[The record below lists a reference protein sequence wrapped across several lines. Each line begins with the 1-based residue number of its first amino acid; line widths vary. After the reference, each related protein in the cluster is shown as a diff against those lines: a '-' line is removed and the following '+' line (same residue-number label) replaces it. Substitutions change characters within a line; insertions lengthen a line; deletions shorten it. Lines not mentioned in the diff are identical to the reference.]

1 MIDLE
6 VPTYWIFIG
15 ESGSGKTMLTQEM
28 FARYFQRVFTQLV
41 IVSDTFHTKTAGSWA
56 EFYETNEM
64 YDNKMVA
71 VIDDL
76 DEIMKYRDAAK
87 KIGKATADPKFLK
100 SQYNTEEFNKAR
112 FYDPTILSKYSASK
126 RPPQTL
132 WIFDDFL
139 GSIKQNT
146 KDTPPRS
153 HRTYRAIINSMID
166 EMVINARHR
175 AVSAFV
181 LCQER
186 TGIPPTARNNARV
199 VTFFPTG
206 IRQNL
211 TSLSNFFD
219 LVHDKGCMERIL
231 SEIGRAKEG
240 ILGER
245 KDDNTPDPSTKPPPR
260 KRRRKQKQKRELH
273 DEGPSESDPET
284 EETSEKHM
292 KGVRQRR
299 TPTTRAP
306 KRQSGQTQYGSIKY
320 KAIPKNFIMFCKY
333 EEVFLIRMNW
343 QTCIVHSN
351 QVEALCRK
359 MHGVKKGTRKNEAW
373 EPYMWLTKAQ
383 KEYFKL
389 YK

>member
-6 VPTYWIFIG
+6 IPTYWIFIG

-28 FARYFQRVFTQLV
+28 FGRYFQRVFNQLV
-41 IVSDTFHTKTAGSWA
+41 IVSDTFHTKTPGSWG
-56 EFYETNEM
+56 EFYQENEM
-64 YDNKMVA
+64 FNNKMVA

-76 DEIMKYRDAAK
+76 DEITKYRDAAK
-87 KIGKATADPKFLK
+87 KIKKASADPKFLK
-100 SQYNTEEFNKAR
+100 SKYNNEEFNKAR
-112 FYDPTILSKYSASK
+112 FYDPTILAQYSPSK
-126 RPPQTL
+126 RPPHTL

-146 KDTPPRS
+146 KDAPPRS

-240 ILGER
+240 ILGHR
-245 KDDNTPDPSTKPPPR
+245 KEDDTPDPTTTKTPRR
-260 KRRRKQKQKRELH
+260 KRRRKQKHDLH

-284 EETSEKHM
+284 EESSETHM
-292 KGVRQRR
+292 KGIKRARS
-299 TPTTRAP
+299 PSTREP
-306 KRQSGQTQYGSIKY
+306 KRQGDQRKYGSTKY

-343 QTCIVHSN
+343 KTCIVHSE

-359 MHGVKKGTRKNEAW
+359 MHGKKRGSRKNDAW

-383 KEYFKL
+383 KEYFDL

>member
-1 MIDLE
+1 
-6 VPTYWIFIG
+6 
-15 ESGSGKTMLTQEM
+15 MLTQEM

-41 IVSDTFHTKTAGSWA
+41 IVSDTFHTKSAGSWA
-56 EFYETNEM
+56 EFYETNGM

-76 DEIMKYRDAAK
+76 DEILSYRDAAK
-87 KIGKATADPKFLK
+87 NIIKASADKKFLPQK
-100 SQYNTEEFNKAR
+100 QNSEEFNKAR
-112 FYDPTILSKYSASK
+112 FYDPTILAKYSPSK

-146 KDTPPRS
+146 KDDIPRS
-153 HRTYRAIINSMID
+153 RRTYRAIINSMID

-211 TSLSNFFD
+211 TSLANFFD

-240 ILGER
+240 ILGPR
-245 KDDNTPDPSTKPPPR
+245 RDDDTPDPSSTHR
-260 KRRRKQKQKRELH
+260 KRKQRKPQRELH
-273 DEGPSESDPET
+273 DEGPSETDSET
-284 EETSEKHM
+284 EESTETHM
-292 KGVRQRR
+292 KGIKRPRS
-299 TPTTRAP
+299 PTLANKPR
-306 KRQSGQTQYGSIKY
+306 SGDQGNYSNRKY

-351 QVEALCRK
+351 QVETLCRK
-359 MHGVKKGTRKNEAW
+359 KHGEKTGTRKNDAW
-373 EPYMWLTKAQ
+373 EPYMWLTKVQ

>member
-1 MIDLE
+1 MNTTVTTGPSSSDSSYPDQDVKPMNTRPDSSKLITTQQPKTKKKVHFCKKVRSMIDLE

-41 IVSDTFHTKTAGSWA
+41 IVSDTFHTKTPGSWA
-56 EFYETNEM
+56 DFYESNEM

-76 DEIMKYRDAAK
+76 DQITKYRDAAIK
-87 KIGKATADPKFLK
+87 IKKMGGKTKIGKR
-100 SQYNTEEFNKAR
+100 QYTSDEFNKAR
-112 FYDPTILSKYSASK
+112 FYDPTLLAPHSRSK

-146 KDTPPRS
+146 KDAPPRS
-153 HRTYRAIINSMID
+153 QRTYRAIINGMID

-186 TGIPPTARNNARV
+186 VGIPPTARNNARV
-199 VTFFPTG
+199 ITFFPTG

-240 ILGER
+240 ILGHR
-245 KDDNTPDPSTKPPPR
+245 KLS
-260 KRRRKQKQKRELH
+260 
-273 DEGPSESDPET
+273 
-284 EETSEKHM
+284 
-292 KGVRQRR
+292 
-299 TPTTRAP
+299 
-306 KRQSGQTQYGSIKY
+306 
-320 KAIPKNFIMFCKY
+320 
-333 EEVFLIRMNW
+333 LIH
-343 QTCIVHSN
+343 I
-351 QVEALCRK
+351 
-359 MHGVKKGTRKNEAW
+359 
-373 EPYMWLTKAQ
+373 
-383 KEYFKL
+383 
-389 YK
+389 